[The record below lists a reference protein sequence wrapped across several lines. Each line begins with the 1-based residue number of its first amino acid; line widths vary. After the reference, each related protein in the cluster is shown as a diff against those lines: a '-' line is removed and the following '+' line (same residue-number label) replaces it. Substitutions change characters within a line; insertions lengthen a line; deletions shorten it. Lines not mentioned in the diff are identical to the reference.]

1 MLICIPTVIDYVGCL
16 FGRMMMLLMQKLLS
30 IRLHFWLA
38 TVSRKSWIYSIRFDI
53 IGMSMKMIVLKATSF
68 SILLNCFR
76 LFSSLS
82 GLLCKNFRFEEE
94 VLGSSI
100 TLLWH
105 ITNWKTANR
114 RWVCF
119 FFSFGILPMLI
130 QLFHKV
136 VIVVLSLISSVVS
149 RGC

>member
-1 MLICIPTVIDYVGCL
+1 MFICIPTVIDYVACL

-30 IRLHFWLA
+30 IRLHFWLT

-53 IGMSMKMIVLKATSF
+53 IGMSMKMIVVKATSF
-68 SILLNCFR
+68 SILLNCFL

-119 FFSFGILPMLI
+119 FSFGILPMLI

-149 RGC
+149 HGC